1 MLHHPE
7 VKVEALLDSARA
19 RFALPPS
26 SPHGAGHWLRV
37 LKYGRVFARELQA
50 DEALVIVAALSH
62 DCCRQSDDSS
72 DVFHGHR
79 AADWVAQHN
88 GELFSFDRQRMRT
101 LQEMM
106 RQHNDGGY
114 IPTDATAAAFVSG
127 DRSDIDREGV
137 NLNVSSKYF
146 TPEAWRVY
154 VDRIMPLKRL
164 TAVAA

>member
-7 VKVEALLDSARA
+7 VKVEALLDAARA
-19 RFALPPS
+19 RFTLPPT
-26 SPHGAGHWLRV
+26 SPHGAGHWMRV
-37 LKYGRVFARELQA
+37 LKYGRVFAREL
-50 DEALVIVAALSH
+50 
-62 DCCRQSDDSS
+62 
-72 DVFHGHR
+72 HGHR

-106 RQHNDGGY
+106 RQHNEGGY
-114 IPTDATAAAFVSG
+114 VPSDPTAAAFVSG

-154 VDRIMPLKRL
+154 VDRIMPLKKL
-164 TAVAA
+164 SAVAA